1 MTVLLVG
8 FSFLLGFS
16 AAVVSLVAL
25 FQVYFPH
32 AE

>member
-1 MTVLLVG
+1 MTVILIVV
-8 FSFLLGFS
+8 SFLLGFS
-16 AAVVSLVAL
+16 AAVVGLVAL